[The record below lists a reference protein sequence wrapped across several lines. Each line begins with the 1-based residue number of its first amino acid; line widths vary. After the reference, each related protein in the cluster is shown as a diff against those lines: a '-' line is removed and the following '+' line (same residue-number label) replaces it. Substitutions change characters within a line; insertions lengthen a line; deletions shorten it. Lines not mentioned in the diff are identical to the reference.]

1 MKLYVFS
8 VLLAL
13 LVLSAT
19 AALPKKQVVITYPSD
34 TPDSVLDEAKLAITS
49 AVCVVSSQCISNID
63 MRFRVG
69 SSHMNMV
76 SQDKILV
83 VFFRDANTRHRA
95 YQVRKCSNLLPTLA
109 VVLTDD
115 IQRLCS

>member
-49 AVCVVSSQCISNID
+49 AGGIITHEYELIKGFAVKASV
-63 MRFRVG
+63 
-69 SSHMNMV
+69 
-76 SQDKILV
+76 KILDKV
-83 VFFRDANTRHRA
+83 HALSADFR
-95 YQVRKCSNLLPTLA
+95 PTIEEDSIVTEL
-109 VVLTDD
+109 
-115 IQRLCS
+115 S